1 MGLYVLYVRENYFVV
16 TLVRAEEMLARP
28 KARQLYPPMGH
39 ACALELLPV
48 FFYRTHIKVG
58 KRRLEKTK
66 KFTLSL
72 ILLGRLEEGTEKL
85 L

>member
-48 FFYRTHIKVG
+48 FFYRTYKSREAASRKNEKVYP
-58 KRRLEKTK
+58 
-66 KFTLSL
+66 
-72 ILLGRLEEGTEKL
+72 
-85 L
+85 